1 MPSGMENN
9 FLERTA
15 NESLSEKERTTW
27 VAVKR
32 KGVLPKISS
41 YAEYTAAISKGM
53 SKASDTLVRIGYNG
67 IPTAKLAQLTH
78 HRIFSEVTPWAG
90 QFSKLTLNSGGFI
103 SADPGKMA
111 PEYDL
116 LAHQSATLAASADSD
131 EKWAHMLAF
140 NVARQMRI
148 HAFADGN
155 KRTTSIMTLAGATH
169 RWGDSMIFREHVLP
183 SQVFENCI
191 KEAKK
196 GNLRPMA
203 ETLLH
208 SYGRTWSTEYD
219 FALPYKIHPNYEAV
233 DMELSEPIHQSIK
246 MR

>member
-41 YAEYTAAISKGM
+41 YSEYTAAIAEGM
-53 SKASDTLVRIGYNG
+53 SEASKALVRIGYNG

-103 SADPGKMA
+103 RRAVKPRPSGRGYKALGRSSGQPPSFRGALLLDILPNNLNGRSPARGRKVAPAPQDVVPIPRADFRV
-111 PEYDL
+111 L
-116 LAHQSATLAASADSD
+116 LAEHSA
-131 EKWAHMLAF
+131 
-140 NVARQMRI
+140 
-148 HAFADGN
+148 
-155 KRTTSIMTLAGATH
+155 
-169 RWGDSMIFREHVLP
+169 
-183 SQVFENCI
+183 
-191 KEAKK
+191 
-196 GNLRPMA
+196 
-203 ETLLH
+203 
-208 SYGRTWSTEYD
+208 
-219 FALPYKIHPNYEAV
+219 
-233 DMELSEPIHQSIK
+233 
-246 MR
+246 